1 MSIHCRAGGV
11 VQVTL
16 VGRRRSGRRH
26 LWAGFALLLLAVAV
40 AVPGRA
46 SDLGLSERD
55 RDIYERAFDAL
66 DRGRYPDA
74 LRLAGEAK
82 APLPG
87 KIVLWTMMIRREAEV
102 PFRHIAEFLAD
113 NPDWPARSAL
123 ILRAEEAMPD
133 NLPAEDARAWFDAH
147 PPRTPRG
154 AEVYA
159 AVLREAGDPDRADA
173 LLRRAWTEG
182 NFPSGRD
189 ERDFRERHGALID
202 GEADLARLERLLW
215 NGSLSAARRQA
226 RRVGGDHRAL
236 AEARIRLATM
246 AYGVDAAIAR
256 VPASLRDHP
265 GLVFERARWR
275 MRKGRY
281 EDTIELLD
289 PPRPEAPHAAR
300 WWPLRHWAVRR
311 ALEAGD
317 VSVAYRIAAGHG
329 LESGL
334 GFAQGEWL
342 AGWIALRF
350 LEEPETAR
358 KHFERLHAG
367 VTTPVSR
374 ARGPYWAGRAAEA
387 AGDAQAAPRW
397 YAAGSRHLTTFYGQ
411 LAAARLGGGTV
422 PVSSQ
427 YRRPGAAD
435 RDAFERRELVRVVR
449 LLAALGERRRTDVFL
464 RHLARGAEDA
474 AEAHLVAELAGSVGR
489 PDLAVGAARTA
500 RREGIVLLDHL
511 FPMGPLP
518 ASDAGDGP
526 QALILAVARQESG
539 FDPEAVSPAGARGL
553 MQLMPATA
561 HQLAHRIG
569 VGYDRGRLTAD
580 PAYNMR
586 LGTTYLDRLIDRYDG
601 SLLLAVAAYNAGPTN
616 VNRWLKTY
624 GDPRGEWVDPI
635 DWIESMPFGET
646 RNYVQRVFEALAIYR
661 HRLSPTQVAVAL
673 DHDSLLGRATR

>member
-1 MSIHCRAGGV
+1 MR
-11 VQVTL
+11 VTL
-16 VGRRRSGRRH
+16 AGTTGASRNRV
-26 LWAGFALLLLAVAV
+26 WAGIVLLLVAFAVA
-40 AVPGRA
+40 APGRA
-46 SDLGLSERD
+46 SDLGLSKRD
-55 RDIYERAFDAL
+55 RDIYDRAFDAL
-66 DRGRYPDA
+66 DHGRYPDA

-82 APLPG
+82 APLAG
-87 KIVLWTMMIRREAEV
+87 KVVLWTMMIRREAEV
-102 PFRHIAEFLAD
+102 PFRHIVEFLTD
-113 NPDWPARSAL
+113 NPDWPARSTL
-123 ILRAEEAMPD
+123 IRRAEEAMPD
-133 NLPAEDARAWFDAH
+133 GLPADEVRAWFDAH

-154 AEVYA
+154 SETYA
-159 AVLREAGDPDRADA
+159 AALRKNGDPDRADA
-173 LLRRAWTEG
+173 LLRRAWIEG
-182 NFPSGRD
+182 NFPSSRD
-189 ERDFRERHGALID
+189 ERDFRERHRALIGD
-202 GEADLARLERLLW
+202 AADLARLERLLW
-215 NGSLSAARRQA
+215 RGSLGAARRQA
-226 RRVGGDHRAL
+226 RRVDGDHRAL
-236 AEARIRLATM
+236 AEARIRLAAM
-246 AYGVDAAIAR
+246 EYGVDPAIAR
-256 VPASLRDHP
+256 VPARLRDHP

-281 EDTIELLD
+281 EDTVELLD
-289 PPRPEAPHAAR
+289 PPRPESPHAAR

-317 VSVAYRIAAGHG
+317 ISVAYRIAAGHG

-350 LEEPETAR
+350 LEEPEVAR
-358 KHFERLHAG
+358 KHFERLHGG

-374 ARGPYWAGRAAEA
+374 ARGAYWAGRAAEA
-387 AGDAQAAPRW
+387 AGEAEAARRW

-411 LAAARLGGGTV
+411 LAAARLGEDVV
-422 PVSSQ
+422 PVAAHRTQ
-427 YRRPGAAD
+427 PGAAA

-449 LLAALGERRRTDVFL
+449 LLAALGERRRVDVFL

-474 AEAHLVAELAGSVGR
+474 AEAHLTAELARSVGR

-500 RREGIVLLDHL
+500 RREGLVLLDHL

-518 ASDAGDGP
+518 ATHTADGP
-526 QALILAVARQESG
+526 QALVLAVARQESG
-539 FDPEAVSPAGARGL
+539 FDPQAVSPAGARGL

-569 VGYDRGRLTAD
+569 VRYDRGRLTAD

-616 VNRWLKTY
+616 VNRWLTTY
-624 GDPRGEWVDPI
+624 GDPRGGQVDPI
-635 DWIESMPFGET
+635 DWIESMAFGET

-673 DHDSLLGRATR
+673 DHDSLLGRATP